1 MALGTRELDLTD
13 RVEEI
18 DERLEEIEEEKAEIQ
33 EKLAEELANSDVDR
47 MEDLPAYDDYDA
59 DWDDLDAEKIE
70 LEGERR
76 KLKEACVDWTTDT
89 NLENLRDNADDMDA
103 YWDEIA
109 SVYGS
114 DVTRVVFGVRELT
127 FGQLQRVSDDMMEES
142 FEVDMEREDIEGTP
156 RQGFYQ
162 TELLKEAIEHWPEGA
177 PVKTEY
183 GVDTPDPGDYPIPVG
198 EWLFERVDAI
208 NTTGDTEMGN
218 SSLKEAMK
226 SDR

>member
-13 RVEEI
+13 RVEQI
-18 DERLEEIEEEKAEIQ
+18 RERLEEIADEKDEVQQ
-33 EKLAEELANSDVDR
+33 ELAEELANSDVDG
-47 MEDLPAYDDYDA
+47 MEDLDSYDDYEQRY
-59 DWDDLDAEKIE
+59 DDLDAEETE
-70 LEGERR
+70 LRGELR
-76 KLKEACVDWTTDT
+76 KFKETCVDWATDT
-89 NLENLRDNADDMDA
+89 NTENLWNNSDTSDEYYDKIGKKYDA
-103 YWDEIA
+103 EVE
-109 SVYGS
+109 SV
-114 DVTRVVFGVRELT
+114 TFGVRELT

-142 FEVDMEREDIEGTP
+142 FEVDMQREDVEGTP

-162 TELLKEAIEHWPEGA
+162 TELLKEAIEHWPEEA

-183 GVDTPDPGDYPIPVG
+183 GHDIPEPGEYPIPVG